1 MLSARVS
8 SCFLQYTHDV
18 PGIAITEPMEVS
30 GEGGGR
36 SWLSMAQ
43 DSPWDIQHEPE
54 RVDEEVAL
62 ARGGPHIAAEQVIYQ
77 VPNPVCA
84 PGRQIMGQQS
94 AS

>member
-1 MLSARVS
+1 LVLGDIEEPVS
-8 SCFLQYTHDV
+8 CVTVWH
-18 PGIAITEPMEVS
+18 T
-30 GEGGGR
+30 GGGGYHR
-36 SWLSMAQ
+36 
-43 DSPWDIQHEPE
+43 QHEPE

-84 PGRQIMGQQS
+84 PGPQIVIDNPPGRQIMGQQS